1 MPRTFTVTVTN
12 TSEKLESIVKLLTN
26 IDEVDYWRTYG
37 RLEASIS
44 FDGREVSY
52 LSDENL
58 AQSSILQNEII
69 VHGK

>member
-12 TSEKLESIVKLLTN
+12 TSEKLESNVKLLTN

-37 RLEASIS
+37 RLEASI
-44 FDGREVSY
+44 FFEGREVSY
-52 LSDENL
+52 LSNENL